1 LRISAALKVKI
12 SSFNRL
18 SLEAAFKLEILD
30 LNAAL
35 KVEKYQNTMLNYKT
49 K

>member
-1 LRISAALKVKI
+1 LRTSPALKIKI
-12 SSFNRL
+12 SGFNRL
-18 SLEAAFKLEILD
+18 GLEAAFKLKILD

-35 KVEKYQNTMLNYKT
+35 KVEKYQDTMLNYKT